1 MTDIVLRDIDDILAD
16 RIRRVAELRGW
27 TLPTALL
34 HLLEQ
39 GLHAYEGD
47 GRLHFEG
54 AEADVL
60 QEAIAALEVIPDAV
74 FSRIGQLG
82 AGSPAQ
88 G

>member
-27 TLPTALL
+27 AVPTALL

-47 GRLHFEG
+47 GGLRLEDG
-54 AEADVL
+54 EASVL
-60 QEAIAALEVIPDAV
+60 QEAMAALEVIPDAV
-74 FSRIGQLG
+74 FSRIGQVG
-82 AGSPAQ
+82 APAD
-88 G
+88 GA